1 MNNTARTG
9 VKIAWRDVGRA
20 VRVKDNELWSRLV
33 AQYMKPRAEEQRV
46 LPHPDQPWTAQ
57 DIEDAVNRAVT
68 AALKRHKERGE
79 SVVQWRDGKIVIVK
93 PEDIDV

>member
-1 MNNTARTG
+1 
-9 VKIAWRDVGRA
+9 
-20 VRVKDNELWSRLV
+20 
-33 AQYMKPRAEEQRV
+33 MKPDDDDSKV
-46 LPHPDQPWTAQ
+46 FPHPDVPWTSQ